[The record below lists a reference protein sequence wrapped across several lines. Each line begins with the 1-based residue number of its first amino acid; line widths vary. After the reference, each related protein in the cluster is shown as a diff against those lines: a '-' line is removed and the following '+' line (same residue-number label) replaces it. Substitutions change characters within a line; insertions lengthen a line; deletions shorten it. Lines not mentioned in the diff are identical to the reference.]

1 MVCDL
6 SILII
11 LMPCLVKM
19 MLVSK
24 RISLR
29 AAIRVRKGAIC
40 RVCIV
45 SIFLGKEK
53 LGIEGNINV

>member
-11 LMPCLVKM
+11 LIPSLVKM

-24 RISLR
+24 RISLS
-29 AAIRVRKGAIC
+29 AAIKVRKGAIC
-40 RVCIV
+40 RV
-45 SIFLGKEK
+45 
-53 LGIEGNINV
+53 